1 MSEKD
6 HKEKGTG
13 TEKKVEAT
21 FDLGFGGLFRGL
33 GDLVDLVSKMATEGE
48 ELVSKQ
54 QEFRIKT
61 GEEEARAVYGFSVRM
76 GVGGIPR
83 VERFGNVRPTEEG
96 PVVAE
101 VREPMVDLFDE
112 ESEIL
117 VVVEM
122 PGVVE
127 EEIQVEIR
135 EDILAIESHGSRRYG
150 KEILLPAPV
159 DAATLEQTYRNGILE
174 IRLKKR

>member
-6 HKEKGTG
+6 RDEKGARKEK
-13 TEKKVEAT
+13 KAEAA

-33 GDLVDLVSKMATEGE
+33 GDLVDLVANMAQEGE
-48 ELVSKQ
+48 ELVSKH
-54 QEFRIKT
+54 QEFRIKA
-61 GEEEARAVYGFSVRM
+61 GKEEARAVYGFSVRM

-96 PVVAE
+96 PVVAD

-112 ESEIL
+112 ETEIL
-117 VVVEM
+117 VVAEM
-122 PGVVE
+122 PGVAE
-127 EEIQVEIR
+127 EEICIEVR
-135 EDILAIESHGSRRYG
+135 EDILAIESRGSRRYA

-159 DAATLEQTYRNGILE
+159 DAATLAQTYRNGILE
-174 IRLKKR
+174 IRMKKR